1 MVGTAGLMINAGLGL
16 GAAVVTD
23 LAFVPGDIVKVVV
36 AALIA
41 VAVHRAFPR
50 MAGAVL

>member
-1 MVGTAGLMINAGLGL
+1 MVA
-16 GAAVVTD
+16 D
-23 LAFVPGDIVKVVV
+23 LAYVPGDVLKVVV